1 MPLLPAYG
9 RLLLTDFGNYPAWNP
24 FIQKITGKPAKNTR
38 LGVHMPD
45 PQDSTIVLTPAVL
58 VAEKDIDL
66 RCLANWKKGN
76 SVLIIDFLLSLW

>member
-1 MPLLPAYG
+1 LG
-9 RLLLTDFGNYPAWNP
+9 T
-24 FIQKITGKPAKNTR
+24 IQLGIHLSKKITGKPAKNTK
-38 LGVHMPD
+38 LEVHMPD
-45 PQDSTIVLTPAVL
+45 PQGGTIVLTPAVL

>member
-24 FIQKITGKPAKNTR
+24 FIQKITGKPAKNTK
-38 LGVHMPD
+38 LGVDMLD
-45 PQDSTIVLTPAVL
+45 PQGRTIVLTPVL

-76 SVLIIDFLLSLW
+76 SVLIIDFLLSLL

>member
-9 RLLLTDFGNYPAWNP
+9 RLLLTDFGNYPAWSP
-24 FIQKITGKPAKNTR
+24 FIQKITGKPAKNTK

-45 PQDSTIVLTPAVL
+45 PQGRIIVLTPVP

-66 RCLANWKKGN
+66 RCLANWKKRN

>member
-24 FIQKITGKPAKNTR
+24 FIQKIEGKPAKNTK

-45 PQDSTIVLTPAVL
+45 PQGRIIVLTPVP

-66 RCLANWKKGN
+66 RCLAKWTKGN